1 MSRPFHFKQFSIRQD
16 HAAMKVGTDAVL
28 LGAWVSH
35 SKAKNILDIGCG
47 TGLLTL
53 MMAQRFENSFITG
66 IEIDPDAML
75 DAKYNIDN
83 SEWGDRIQLI
93 NESISNFTLDSKVDL
108 IITNPPFFPYD
119 TLAPD
124 QKRALAR
131 SGSGYSFIDWLRISS
146 SLVEVNGKI
155 AFILPI
161 DYWQNIEKDV
171 VELGFSIYRRC
182 NVKPTPQKDVH
193 RVMIEL
199 QQEECTSTIIEELT
213 IENNKRH
220 DYTSDYIA
228 LTHSFYLKML

>member
-93 NESISNFTLDSKVDL
+93 NESISNYTLDSKVDL
-108 IITNPPFFPYD
+108 IITNPPFFHM
-119 TLAPD
+119 
-124 QKRALAR
+124 
-131 SGSGYSFIDWLRISS
+131 
-146 SLVEVNGKI
+146 
-155 AFILPI
+155 
-161 DYWQNIEKDV
+161 
-171 VELGFSIYRRC
+171 
-182 NVKPTPQKDVH
+182 TP
-193 RVMIEL
+193 
-199 QQEECTSTIIEELT
+199 
-213 IENNKRH
+213 
-220 DYTSDYIA
+220 
-228 LTHSFYLKML
+228 